1 MFITVRSR
9 MLCSPLLTLQMHTSK
24 APSTVSCNHGS
35 HAQRSSQIPFGS
47 LREMQPDCTY
57 FHDQPAFGRELS
69 ETLGGAFVQ
78 GHNQNFRPASHRRRP
93 LRLGRTTSLRMCSLR
108 RLECAMDKR
117 RLPINERTGAHLQV
131 RARHDLF
138 RYAGTTRCLD

>member
-1 MFITVRSR
+1 MGMFITVRSR

-24 APSTVSCNHGS
+24 APSTVICNYGS
-35 HAQRSSQIPFGS
+35 YAQRSSQIPFGS
-47 LREMQPDCTY
+47 LREMRPDSTY
-57 FHDQPAFGRELS
+57 FYDQRRFRS
-69 ETLGGAFVQ
+69 RTLGNATFVQ
-78 GHNQNFRPASHRRRP
+78 GHNQNPRPASPRRRP
-93 LRLGRTTSLRMCSLR
+93 LWLGRTTSLRMYSLR

-117 RLPINERTGAHLQV
+117 RLLINERTGAHLQV